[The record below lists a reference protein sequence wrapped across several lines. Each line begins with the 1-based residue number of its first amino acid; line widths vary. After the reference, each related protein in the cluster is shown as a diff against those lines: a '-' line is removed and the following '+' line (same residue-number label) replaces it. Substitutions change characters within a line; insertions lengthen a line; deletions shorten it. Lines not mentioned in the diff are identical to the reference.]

1 MIENKNIIVTGAS
14 SGIGKSIMDELVA
27 QEGNRILA
35 ACRHAEAIQGYGDNV
50 IPFSCDL
57 STQAGVDALFAKA
70 EELFDKVD
78 VFFCNAGAPYY
89 ERFDYEDW
97 NRIQRIFDLN
107 TVGHIYTY
115 SKYLH
120 HLNGREG
127 RLVYTISA
135 MGEMALPGYALYAAT
150 KFAMKGFQQAIRDET
165 PENLKISCV
174 YPVSTKTNF
183 FKVGG
188 GGIKMESPFPVQAPE
203 KVGKAVVKGHRQAQ
217 GAHLSLPG
225 LPAEQD
231 PDERRPARQ
240 EALHQGP
247 AGQAAPLRQARRGGK
262 GRHPG
267 RHQAQEDFEIRRK
280 AIHGKHP

>member
-1 MIENKNIIVTGAS
+1 MISHKNIVVTGAS

-35 ACRHAEAIQGYGDNV
+35 ACRRAEKITGYGDNV

-57 STQAGVDALFAKA
+57 STQEGVDALFARA
-70 EELFDKVD
+70 EELFDKID
-78 VFFCNAGAPYY
+78 IFFCNAGAPYY

-97 NRIQRIFDLN
+97 DRIQRIFDLN

-120 HLNGREG
+120 HLNGRDG

-135 MGEMALPGYALYAAT
+135 MGEMALPGYALYAST

-165 PENLKISCV
+165 PKNLQISCV

-183 FKVGG
+183 FNVGG
-188 GGIKMESPFPVQAPE
+188 GGHKMEPPFPVQAPE
-203 KVGKAVVKGHRQAQ
+203 EVGKAVVKGIDKLKKHIYPCPVYLPSKYLMNAVPPVKTLYMKAQ
-217 GAHLSLPG
+217 KGKLNRFVKRLE
-225 LPAEQD
+225 AE
-231 PDERRPARQ
+231 EK
-240 EALHQGP
+240 ELV
-247 AGQAAPLRQARRGGK
+247 
-262 GRHPG
+262 
-267 RHQAQEDFEIRRK
+267 EDIKKKHSRK
-280 AIHGKHP
+280 

>member
-1 MIENKNIIVTGAS
+1 MITDKNIIVTGAS
-14 SGIGKSIMDELVA
+14 SGIGKSILEELVA

-35 ACRHAEAIQGYGDNV
+35 AARGAHRITGYGDRV

-57 STQAGVDALFAKA
+57 STQEGVDALFRKA
-70 EELFDKVD
+70 EEVFDKVD
-78 VFFCNAGAPYY
+78 IFFCNAGAPYY

-97 NRIQRIFDLN
+97 GRIEAIFRLN
-107 TVGHIYTY
+107 TVSHMYIY

-150 KFAMKGFQQAIRDET
+150 KFAMKGFQQAIRYET
-165 PENLKISCV
+165 PENLQITCV

-188 GGIKMESPFPVQAPE
+188 EGRKMEIPFPVQAPD
-203 KVGKAVVKGHRQAQ
+203 KVAKAVVKGVNKLKDHIYPCPVYLPSKALMNTLPPVRTLYLKAQ
-217 GAHLSLPG
+217 QGKLSRFVKRVE
-225 LPAEQD
+225 AEKEGIRED
-231 PDERRPARQ
+231 IKLKR
-240 EALHQGP
+240 AL
-247 AGQAAPLRQARRGGK
+247 R
-262 GRHPG
+262 
-267 RHQAQEDFEIRRK
+267 
-280 AIHGKHP
+280 

>member
-1 MIENKNIIVTGAS
+1 MISKKNIVVTGAS
-14 SGIGKSIMDELVA
+14 SGIGKSIMDELVE

-35 ACRHAEAIQGYGDNV
+35 ACRRADKITGYGDNV

-57 STQAGVDALFAKA
+57 STKEGVDALFEKA
-70 EELFDKVD
+70 EEVFDGPID
-78 VFFCNAGAPYY
+78 LFFCNAGAPYY

-97 NRIQRIFDLN
+97 DRIRRIFELN

-120 HLNGREG
+120 HLNGRDG

-165 PENLKISCV
+165 PKNLQISCV

-183 FKVGG
+183 FNVGG
-188 GGIKMESPFPVQAPE
+188 GGIKMEPPFPVQAPE
-203 KVGKAVVKGHRQAQ
+203 KVGKAVVKGVEKLKKHIYPCPVYLPSKVLMNAVPPVKKLYMVAQ
-217 GAHLSLPG
+217 KGKL
-225 LPAEQD
+225 
-231 PDERRPARQ
+231 RRFVKRV
-240 EALHQGP
+240 EEEK
-247 AGQAAPLRQARRGGK
+247 K
-262 GRHPG
+262 GIVENIKLQH
-267 RHQAQEDFEIRRK
+267 EINK
-280 AIHGKHP
+280 

>member
-1 MIENKNIIVTGAS
+1 MVSNKNIVVTGAS
-14 SGIGKSIMDELVA
+14 SGIGKSIMDELVG

-35 ACRHAEAIQGYGDNV
+35 ACRRADMITGYGDNV

-57 STQAGVDALFAKA
+57 STQEGVDALFARA
-70 EELFDKVD
+70 EELFDKID
-78 VFFCNAGAPYY
+78 LFFCNAGAPYY

-97 NRIQRIFDLN
+97 GRIQRIFDLN

-165 PENLKISCV
+165 PENLQISCV

-188 GGIKMESPFPVQAPE
+188 GGRKMEPPFPVQAPE
-203 KVGKAVVKGHRQAQ
+203 KVGKAVVKGIDKLKKHIYPCPVYLPSKVLMNVVPPVKKLYIKAQQGKLHRFVKRIE
-217 GAHLSLPG
+217 
-225 LPAEQD
+225 AEK
-231 PDERRPARQ
+231 E
-240 EALHQGP
+240 GIV
-247 AGQAAPLRQARRGGK
+247 
-262 GRHPG
+262 
-267 RHQAQEDFEIRRK
+267 EDIK
-280 AIHGKHP
+280 LKKTLK

>member
-1 MIENKNIIVTGAS
+1 MVSHKNIVVTGAS
-14 SGIGKSIMDELVA
+14 SGIGKSIMDELAA

-35 ACRHAEAIQGYGDNV
+35 VCRHSENITGYGDNV

-57 STQAGVDALFAKA
+57 STKEGVDALFVKA
-70 EELFDKVD
+70 EELFDKID
-78 VFFCNAGAPYY
+78 LYFCNAGAPYY

-97 NRIQRIFDLN
+97 DRIQRIFDLN

-165 PENLKISCV
+165 PKNLKISCV
-174 YPVSTKTNF
+174 YPVSTRTNF
-183 FKVGG
+183 FNVAAEGRKLDP
-188 GGIKMESPFPVQAPE
+188 PFPVQTPE
-203 KVGKAVVKGHRQAQ
+203 KVGKAVVKGIEKLKEHIYPCAVFLPSKYLMKAVPPVKALYVKAQQSKLHRFVKRI
-217 GAHLSLPG
+217 
-225 LPAEQD
+225 EK
-231 PDERRPARQ
+231 ER
-240 EALHQGP
+240 EGIVEDIK
-247 AGQAAPLRQARRGGK
+247 LRHTLK
-262 GRHPG
+262 
-267 RHQAQEDFEIRRK
+267 
-280 AIHGKHP
+280 

>member
-1 MIENKNIIVTGAS
+1 MSEHKNIVVTGAS
-14 SGIGKSIMDELVA
+14 SGIGKSILEELLAQDE
-27 QEGNRILA
+27 NSRILA
-35 ACRHAEAIQGYGDNV
+35 ACRRAEMIADYGERV

-57 STQAGVDALFAKA
+57 STKDGVDALFAKA
-70 EELFDKVD
+70 EELFDKID

-97 NRIQRIFDLN
+97 DRIRRIFDLN

-120 HLNGREG
+120 HLNGRDG

-135 MGEMALPGYALYAAT
+135 MGEMALPGYALYAAS

-165 PENLKISCV
+165 PKNLQISCV

-188 GGIKMESPFPVQAPE
+188 GGVKMEPPFPVQAPE
-203 KVGKAVVKGHRQAQ
+203 AVGKAVVKGVAKLKKHIYPCPVYLPSKLLMTAVPPVKALYMQAQ
-217 GAHLSLPG
+217 KGKLKRFVKRVE
-225 LPAEQD
+225 AEK
-231 PDERRPARQ
+231 
-240 EALHQGP
+240 EAV
-247 AGQAAPLRQARRGGK
+247 K
-262 GRHPG
+262 
-267 RHQAQEDFEIRRK
+267 EDIKLEKEITK
-280 AIHGKHP
+280 

>member
-1 MIENKNIIVTGAS
+1 MISHKNIVVTGAS
-14 SGIGKSIMDELVA
+14 SGIGKSIMDELIA

-35 ACRHAEAIQGYGDNV
+35 ACRRAEMITGYGDNV

-70 EELFDKVD
+70 EEVFDGPID
-78 VFFCNAGAPYY
+78 LYFCNAGAPYY

-97 NRIQRIFDLN
+97 DRIQRIFDLN

-120 HLNGREG
+120 HLDGREG

-165 PENLKISCV
+165 PANLQISCV

-188 GGIKMESPFPVQAPE
+188 GGRKMEPPFPVQAPE
-203 KVGKAVVKGHRQAQ
+203 KVGKAVVKGIDKRKKHIYPCPVYLPSKVLMNVVPPVKKLYIKAQQGKLHRFVKR
-217 GAHLSLPG
+217 L
-225 LPAEQD
+225 EK
-231 PDERRPARQ
+231 ER
-240 EALHQGP
+240 EELHEEIK
-247 AGQAAPLRQARRGGK
+247 LRQSMR
-262 GRHPG
+262 
-267 RHQAQEDFEIRRK
+267 
-280 AIHGKHP
+280 

>member
-1 MIENKNIIVTGAS
+1 MVSHKNIVVTGAS
-14 SGIGKSIMDELVA
+14 SGIGKSIMDELAA

-35 ACRHAEAIQGYGDNV
+35 VCRHSENITGYGDNV

-57 STQAGVDALFAKA
+57 STKEGVDALFVKA
-70 EELFDKVD
+70 EELFDKID
-78 VFFCNAGAPYY
+78 LYFCNAGAPYY

-97 NRIQRIFDLN
+97 DRIQRIFDLN

-165 PENLKISCV
+165 PDNLKISCV
-174 YPVSTKTNF
+174 YPVSTRTNF
-183 FKVGG
+183 FNVAAEGRKLDP
-188 GGIKMESPFPVQAPE
+188 PFPVQTPE
-203 KVGKAVVKGHRQAQ
+203 KVGKAVVKGIEKLKEHIYPCAVFLPSKYLMKAVPPVKALYVKAQQSKLHRFVKRI
-217 GAHLSLPG
+217 
-225 LPAEQD
+225 EK
-231 PDERRPARQ
+231 ER
-240 EALHQGP
+240 EGIVEDIK
-247 AGQAAPLRQARRGGK
+247 LRHTLK
-262 GRHPG
+262 
-267 RHQAQEDFEIRRK
+267 
-280 AIHGKHP
+280 

>member
-1 MIENKNIIVTGAS
+1 MVSHKNIVVTGAS

-35 ACRHAEAIQGYGDNV
+35 VCRHSENITGYGDNV

-57 STQAGVDALFAKA
+57 STKEGVDALFARA
-70 EELFDKVD
+70 EELFDKID
-78 VFFCNAGAPYY
+78 LYFCNAGAPYY

-97 NRIQRIFDLN
+97 DRIQRIFDLN

-165 PENLKISCV
+165 PDNLKISCV
-174 YPVSTKTNF
+174 YPVSTRTNF
-183 FKVGG
+183 FMRGV
-188 GGIKMESPFPVQAPE
+188 
-203 KVGKAVVKGHRQAQ
+203 
-217 GAHLSLPG
+217 
-225 LPAEQD
+225 PAEQV
-231 PDERRPARQ
+231 PDEGRPARQ
-240 EALHQGP
+240 GAVCQG
-247 AGQAAPLRQARRGGK
+247 AAEQAAPLRQAHRKGA
-262 GRHPG
+262 GRHRG
-267 RHQAQEDFEIRRK
+267 RHQAPAHAEVRRESYGEHSRYHARRIHAARPACQERL
-280 AIHGKHP
+280 